1 MTEQTDIE
9 RHYDMTNNVDDL
21 IWQYE
26 YEKLRPQEDGS
37 IRQVN
42 GGRKEKKRESV
53 KEEKAV

>member
-1 MTEQTDIE
+1 MNTK
-9 RHYDMTNNVDDL
+9 
-21 IWQYE
+21 WQYE

-53 KEEKAV
+53 KEEKVV